1 MATLLWDP
9 QLWAQ
14 RQFKDCDLKDRRRNQ
29 RLCHFAT
36 QVAAHPDASTPQQA
50 ETWADLKG
58 AYRLINCAD
67 VTFQALIA
75 PHCQQTRQD
84 CQAGDVKLILNDTT
98 ELDYTAKRKTR
109 GLGPIGNGHGRG
121 FFLHSGLMVDAT
133 TGQVDGMAAQEIF
146 YRQEKAT
153 KKVAKNTR
161 RKSPDRESAV
171 WGRVIDRIGRPREG
185 VTWIHVCDRGAD
197 DYEVMLRAVRQ
208 GCGFVIRAAKLN
220 RTVRTLD
227 GRNLPLRDV
236 LDGLPPQG
244 QRDIA
249 VRATKKEPAR
259 TARVTLRMGEIFVPL
274 PKVLTPWIREHA
286 PPEPLRVS
294 VVELREEAAPTKCK
308 PVRWVLYATEAA
320 QAVVS
325 ANQIIAHYEKRPK
338 VEEYHKALKTG
349 CGVQKRQ
356 YRQGHRLERIAGV
369 LSVVAVRLLQMQ
381 SAARETPERP
391 AEEVAPR
398 AWVQMLKAV
407 RNVPRQQPLSIRE
420 FVRQLAGLG
429 GHLLRKG
436 DGEPGWQTIWRG
448 HEKLVMLLRGARLA
462 QGTPQ
467 QNLDRSSRNRQAGC
481 PILGPPKSRGAQ
493 TNSAAGW
500 LEKCG

>member
-1 MATLLWDP
+1 MATLVWDP

-14 RQFKDCDLKDRRRNQ
+14 RQFNDCDLKDQRRNQ

-50 ETWADLKG
+50 ESWGALKG

-121 FFLHSGLMVDAT
+121 FFLHSGLMVAAA
-133 TGQVDGMAAQEIF
+133 TGQVEGMAAQEIF
-146 YRQEKAT
+146 YRQEKAG

-161 RKSPDRESAV
+161 RKSSDRESAV
-171 WGRVIDRIGRPREG
+171 WGRVIDRIGRPPTD

-197 DYEVMLRAVRQ
+197 DYEVMLRAIRQ

-220 RTVRTLD
+220 RTVQTLD
-227 GRNLPLRDV
+227 GRSLPLRDV
-236 LDGLPPQG
+236 LDGLPAQG
-244 QRDIA
+244 QRDIS
-249 VRATKKEPAR
+249 VKATKKEPAR
-259 TARVTLRMGEIFVPL
+259 IARVTLRMGEIFVPL

-294 VVELREEAAPTKCK
+294 VVELREETAPPKSK

-320 QAVVS
+320 KDVAR
-325 ANQIIAHYEKRPK
+325 ADRIIAHYEKRPK

-349 CGVQKRQ
+349 CAVQKRQ
-356 YRQGHRLERIAGV
+356 YRTGQRLERIVGV
-369 LSVVAVRLLQMQ
+369 LSVVAVRLLQMR

-391 AEEVAPR
+391 AEEVAPS
-398 AWVQMLKAV
+398 AWVAMLKAV
-407 RNVPRQQPLSIRE
+407 RNAPKQQPMSIRE

-436 DGEPGWQTIWRG
+436 DGEPGWMTIWRG
-448 HEKLVMLLRGARLA
+448 HKKLVLLLRGARLA
-462 QGTPQ
+462 QKTTRQDSGRVP
-467 QNLDRSSRNRQAGC
+467 RKRQAAC
-481 PILGPPKSRGAQ
+481 PILGPPEVLGAQ
-493 TNSAAGW
+493 ANSAAGW
-500 LEKCG
+500 